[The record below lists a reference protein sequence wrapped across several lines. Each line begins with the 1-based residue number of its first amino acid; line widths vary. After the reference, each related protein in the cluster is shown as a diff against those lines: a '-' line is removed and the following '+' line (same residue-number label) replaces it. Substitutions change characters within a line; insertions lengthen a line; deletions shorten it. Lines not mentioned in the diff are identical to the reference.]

1 MNKVLSILKA
11 IGGFAASV
19 APAAATL
26 LGGPALGVL
35 TQTIITAILTS
46 EKPGV
51 PGEQKKATAMQGMSV
66 AAPGIIALIEQTTG
80 RQLVDEAKFQE
91 ALSRMIDAGVSLLD
105 AFQLLPK
112 STPAATPA
120 PAK

>member
-1 MNKVLSILKA
+1 MNKVLSLLKA
-11 IGGFAASV
+11 IGMIAATV

-35 TQTIITAILTS
+35 SQTIVTAILTS

-51 PGEQKKATAMQGMSV
+51 SGEQKKATAMQGMSI

-91 ALSRMIDAGVSLLD
+91 ALGRMLDGGVSLLD

-112 STPAATPA
+112 AE
-120 PAK
+120 KK